1 MQRESSRTMAV
12 EALQELFTDDGQPKK
27 GPRTQNEA
35 LAYHKMNFAHHQLPF
50 LLLFCHIRL
59 GFIAGV
65 TGRCRFKNCRQP
77 RSSKPFKIYVTHYE
91 PFSGY
96 RVVACN
102 ISSCCI
108 IQAYM
113 MAEMKCNK
121 KFLIFFISISDRVH
135 FVGDP
140 TRFLAQ
146 TTNNQVNKMHLKG
159 DRNTQL
165 TLQWEDAFLSKA
177 HNEMNNMN

>member
-1 MQRESSRTMAV
+1 MYAKQVLPSIEPFVKQLFTILYSSIPFLRESDISPTALRDNILGGMQRESSGTVAV

-35 LAYHKMNFAHHQLPF
+35 TQEQQ
-50 LLLFCHIRL
+50 
-59 GFIAGV
+59 
-65 TGRCRFKNCRQP
+65 T
-77 RSSKPFKIYVTHYE
+77 
-91 PFSGY
+91 
-96 RVVACN
+96 
-102 ISSCCI
+102 
-108 IQAYM
+108 IQ
-113 MAEMKCNK
+113 N
-121 KFLIFFISISDRVH
+121 LRDTLRTILRVH

-165 TLQWEDAFLSKA
+165 TLRWEDAFLSKA